1 MVSKCFEFFL
11 QLLYQHPHSQIENSG
26 IYFFLFFQYQGHV
39 KVPIKYLIQILAT
52 FSKQEVQKQC
62 EHLWLAP
69 KFHAPPFVYFP
80 KLTQQ
85 NKIVFGDIKYNS
97 NSSEFCNFSWRLQK
111 RMIQQRNVFKNLEYD
126 DNYCSHWRKDNMTQ
140 HQKML
145 SRKYFYTYIS
155 TSYKREENSVL
166 LVVRGGRHINIF
178 FLLKSPRPPPPTE
191 ISGLHLISWL
201 EFDIDLS
208 DDWFVIM

>member
-1 MVSKCFEFFL
+1 MWWSANALNSFSSFFINTHTLKLKTLGNTFFFSFNPKVRSKFL
-11 QLLYQHPHSQIENSG
+11 SNIWS
-26 IYFFLFFQYQGHV
+26 
-39 KVPIKYLIQILAT
+39 T
-52 FSKQEVQKQC
+52 CSKRDLQKQC
-62 EHLWLAP
+62 KNLWRVP

-145 SRKYFYTYIS
+145 SRKISIHIFQPILKGNISLYF
-155 TSYKREENSVL
+155 
-166 LVVRGGRHINIF
+166 
-178 FLLKSPRPPPPTE
+178 
-191 ISGLHLISWL
+191 W
-201 EFDIDLS
+201 
-208 DDWFVIM
+208 